1 MTFKYRFPSYFGAG
15 VFFYLQKK
23 RKKNWKNTCIWML
36 VFQILQKLIIRVG
49 RYICVSLYF
58 TDRITDLI
66 FKIKVFFL
74 RNYYLST
81 WLTSNKHKM
90 QILLLHS
97 ALRLYK
103 KGGFCIRLYLK
114 IFETLFHNYL
124 PCNVKLSLFL

>member
-1 MTFKYRFPSYFGAG
+1 
-15 VFFYLQKK
+15 
-23 RKKNWKNTCIWML
+23 ML
-36 VFQILQKLIIRVG
+36 VFQILQNLIIRVVI
-49 RYICVSLYF
+49 YICVSLYF

-66 FKIKVFFL
+66 FKIKVFFP

-124 PCNVKLSLFL
+124 PCNVKLSLFLQIFFGEKGFHEILFYFFVLFKDFWSILCRKRA

>member
-1 MTFKYRFPSYFGAG
+1 
-15 VFFYLQKK
+15 
-23 RKKNWKNTCIWML
+23 ML
-36 VFQILQKLIIRVG
+36 LFQILQKLIIRVG

-66 FKIKVFFL
+66 LKIKVFFP